1 MTVTKKLT
9 KHGNSYALV
18 IERAILELLGID
30 IDTPL
35 QVSTPD
41 GCSIVIT
48 PLKSAGQKRKF
59 KNALGK
65 INKRYGRALKKLA
78 E

>member
-1 MTVTKKLT
+1 MTVKKLT

-18 IERAILELLGID
+18 IEKAILELLCID
-30 IDTPL
+30 KDTPL

-48 PLKSAGQKRKF
+48 PLKSTAQKRKF
-59 KNALGK
+59 KGALK
-65 INKRYGRALKKLA
+65 TINKRYGRALKRLA